1 MKQQLVMTGLI
12 CLMVSSCITVGPDYK
27 NPALH
32 SPAHWAELKENS
44 QPAVALE
51 QAAWWKSFNDPLLDR
66 LIDEAVKTNFD
77 IRQAQA
83 RIVQSRAEAVQAGAP
98 LWPSASA
105 GGSLIRSDSSDSA
118 MNTGMS
124 AGSLASPQTVYKA
137 GFDASWE
144 IDVFGAARRSIEAAQ
159 ARLEASREDLRSTLL
174 TLLGDVAANY
184 ITLRSSQEQLKITRH
199 NVAAQQ
205 QSEDVTRERYTLGL
219 TSYLDVAQA
228 QAQKNTTESGMPALE
243 IAIKQSIHRL
253 GILLGKDPGALTAE
267 LKPAGLL
274 PKSYGLM
281 VPGLP
286 SELLQRRP
294 DLRQAEQT
302 LAAASADIGVA
313 TAKLYPKF
321 DLTLGLGLESIGTG
335 TFFDSKSRYWSIA
348 PGFSQLLFNAGKT
361 RAAIAGRKAAYE
373 EAAARYSSSFLKAL
387 EEVENALSAYYG
399 EQGRRGILID
409 SVRAHE
415 EAVELAN
422 DRYRK
427 GLTSFVDVLITQRSL
442 YTAQSSLS
450 QSDANLLTD
459 LISLYKALGGGWS
472 IAEKSMACANT
483 PVP

>member
-1 MKQQLVMTGLI
+1 
-12 CLMVSSCITVGPDYK
+12 
-27 NPALH
+27 
-32 SPAHWAELKENS
+32 
-44 QPAVALE
+44 
-51 QAAWWKSFNDPLLDR
+51 
-66 LIDEAVKTNFD
+66 
-77 IRQAQA
+77 
-83 RIVQSRAEAVQAGAP
+83 
-98 LWPSASA
+98 
-105 GGSLIRSDSSDSA
+105 
-118 MNTGMS
+118 
-124 AGSLASPQTVYKA
+124 
-137 GFDASWE
+137 
-144 IDVFGAARRSIEAAQ
+144 
-159 ARLEASREDLRSTLL
+159 
-174 TLLGDVAANY
+174 
-184 ITLRSSQEQLKITRH
+184 
-199 NVAAQQ
+199 
-205 QSEDVTRERYTLGL
+205 
-219 TSYLDVAQA
+219 
-228 QAQKNTTESGMPALE
+228 
-243 IAIKQSIHRL
+243 
-253 GILLGKDPGALTAE
+253 
-267 LKPAGLL
+267 
-274 PKSYGLM
+274 M